1 MPKVPRQRLATS
13 IEYAVSD
20 RTPLD
25 YLIIARELSASRAKK
40 PIKFLAMGSDILKL
54 KREMRETLAPPRTG
68 QRAWTFSQAAA
79 TSDLLDLLA
88 QIIQWYITHRRS
100 PLAEESGDED
110 TIKSTSA
117 KPMSDAAFV
126 ESIGGV
132 DLSHGTEFQQ
142 KVWRYLISDCPG
154 VECRS
159 YQDLSMKLFGDSAHS
174 RAVGRACASNRI
186 SLLVPCHRVVRRAPT
201 MKDNKA
207 KPRTDEDG
215 YRWGRWRKEKLL
227 DWELEEG
234 LKTLSVCGLA
244 V

>member
-1 MPKVPRQRLATS
+1 MPKVPKQRIVTS

-25 YLIIARELSASRAKK
+25 YLIIARELSASRDKK
-40 PIKFLAMGSDILKL
+40 PIKFLAIGSDALKL
-54 KREMRETLAPPRTG
+54 KREMREVLAPRTG
-68 QRAWTFSQAAA
+68 QRAWTFSQAPA
-79 TSDLLDLLA
+79 TSDLHDLLA
-88 QIIQWYITHRRS
+88 QIIQWYIAPRRS
-100 PLAEESGDED
+100 PLTEESGDKD
-110 TIKSTSA
+110 TVKPTLA

-126 ESIGGV
+126 ETIGGV

-154 VECRS
+154 VESRS
-159 YQDLSMKLFGDSAHS
+159 YQDLSLKLFGDTGHS
-174 RAVGRACASNRI
+174 RAIGRACASNRI

-207 KPRTDEDG
+207 KPRSDDDG

-227 DWELEEG
+227 DWELGGG
-234 LKTLSVCGLA
+234 LKMLSGCGLA